1 MNIVGAQHRQMDCWL
16 PEYTTRSGDGS
27 KKNKNKN
34 KNGRVEGGK
43 EDDFC

>member
-16 PEYTTRSGDGS
+16 PEYTTRSGDDS